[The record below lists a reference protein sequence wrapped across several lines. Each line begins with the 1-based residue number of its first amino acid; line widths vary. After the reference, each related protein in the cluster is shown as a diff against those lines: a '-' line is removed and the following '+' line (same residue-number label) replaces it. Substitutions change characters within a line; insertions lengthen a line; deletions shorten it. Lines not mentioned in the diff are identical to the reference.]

1 MLHLCYANRLDVL
14 TAPLGAHVGEAQRA
28 DPLAPVTIVVPNRS
42 IAQFVRFRLAE
53 QLGVAANLRFDFLE
67 RCLRRAVTE
76 ADPLL
81 RVLDPAALR
90 VLLYGRLRD
99 PHFVAAPALGPVRAW
114 LGAMPEADPEARA
127 LELAGQL
134 AGLFDG
140 YARARQGMLRAWAK
154 GPVCGPDFADAEGW
168 QRALYRAVFDDR
180 GVARVRGVAT
190 TPGTDQLS
198 LFGPPTR
205 WMLLAD
211 AIARAEKLA
220 LPPAL
225 HVFGLSY
232 VPPAFAEALRRVA
245 GETALYVYALNPC
258 LEFWEDVDAGFG
270 AQRELDARRRA
281 WARRGAGGDREG
293 ADPYDLDRPGDTPAL
308 RLWGRPGR
316 EYVRLLG
323 DLSGSTFAPGFVDP
337 VQGAPT
343 LLSRL
348 QRDVLLRAPE
358 RPPVADGGAP
368 DDSITFVACPGLRRE
383 VEIVADRVWALM
395 TEDAPKGSK
404 PLRFHEIGVL
414 VTDARRDAYLTHIEA
429 VFRARHDLPF
439 NMVDRRLAGQSRVV
453 EAVER
458 LLDLPGEAPGYTA
471 LVDLITHPAVAGAD
485 GDTWRGWLEALG
497 VVLAPDREAL
507 AGTYVDRDVF
517 TWDQVVRRLAL
528 GAVTGDVDAPLVT
541 EAGAWL
547 PFAVQ
552 PEQVG
557 SVGRLAA
564 RLRALL
570 EDAAAFG
577 AARLTLS
584 TWAEALST
592 LVSTHLGADTAHDE
606 AALARCLAVIGRLG
620 EADVE
625 GAPVPFAVARSLT
638 REGIARLDAG
648 RGQHLADG
656 VVVSSL
662 LPMRAVPFRAVFVL
676 GLGEGEFP
684 AREREDPLD
693 LRRARRVPGDV
704 SPAERDRYLFLET
717 LLAARE
723 RVVLS
728 WVARD
733 AKTGDALEPSPVV
746 RELQFVLRGYVGADG
761 LAAMTVRHPVVPY
774 DDAHFPEFAPAGAT
788 TVGPPL
794 PPVTGPARRAAQVR
808 ALRRD
813 LERHLGGPM
822 PPEHA
827 VRRHLAPDVY
837 AQVRAALRVEAAPD
851 AEAARDEPLT
861 LSVAALLNFL
871 RSPLQGS
878 ARAVLGLAGVDE
890 AADVP
895 TDEPLTLDAR
905 DRRALLDE
913 AFRAGGG
920 DRAATHAAWRAG
932 FERLTLAGRAPV
944 GPFAARRAAEDLA
957 VLDAWLDHVERDGE
971 GPWTRLRLGGDP
983 RAEAPADEVLP
994 ALNLTARVD
1003 GAPRQV
1009 LLSGTL
1015 QPVRGATT
1023 LRCVTREA
1031 PDATDDLPAFVTR
1044 VILAALERAP
1054 DERCTALIATA
1065 DPAGAGR
1072 VRRPLRVPP
1081 PDFARAWLAN
1091 VAGELLTGL
1100 HPYRM
1105 PIEALLRWRRALHYD
1120 AGAAFSVRPSER
1132 TSDDHGP
1139 IRDPAAFPV
1148 APTPYAHAAMT
1159 RRLGDWFHAGGG

>member
-14 TAPLGAHVGEAQRA
+14 TAPLGAHVGEAQRI

-90 VLLYGRLRD
+90 VVLYSRLRD
-99 PHFVAAPALGPVRAW
+99 PDFVATPALGPVRAW
-114 LGAMPEADPEARA
+114 LGAMPEADPDARA

-140 YARARQGMLRAWAK
+140 YARARQDMLRAWAK

-190 TPGTDQLS
+190 APGTDQLS

-211 AIARAEKLA
+211 ALARAERLA

-281 WARRGAGGDREG
+281 WARRGESGGADA
-293 ADPYDLDRPGDTPAL
+293 ADPYDLDRAGDTPAL

-323 DLSGSTFAPGFVDP
+323 DLSGSVFAPGFVDP

-358 RPPVADGGAP
+358 RPPVEGAGAP
-368 DDSITFVACPGLRRE
+368 DDSITFVPCPGLRRE
-383 VEIVADRVWALM
+383 VEIVADRIWALV
-395 TEDAPKGSK
+395 TDDAGNGSE

-453 EAVER
+453 EAVGR
-458 LLDLPGEAPGYTA
+458 LLELPGEAPGYTHV
-471 LVDLITHPAVAGAD
+471 VDLVTHPAVAGAD
-485 GDTWRGWLEALG
+485 GDTWRGWLDALG
-497 VVLAPDREAL
+497 VVLAPDRAAL
-507 AGTYVDRDVF
+507 ADTYVDRDLF
-517 TWDQVVRRLAL
+517 TWDQALRRLAL
-528 GAVTGDVDAPLVT
+528 GAVTGEVDDALET
-541 EAGAWL
+541 SGGTWL

-552 PEQVG
+552 PDQVG
-557 SVGRLAA
+557 CAGRLAA

-577 AARLTLS
+577 AARLTL
-584 TWAEALST
+584 TAWAEALST
-592 LVSTHLGADTAHDE
+592 LVSTHLGAETAHDE

-625 GAPVPFAVARSLT
+625 GAPVPFAVARSLALD
-638 REGIARLDAG
+638 GIARLDAG

-746 RELQFVLRGYVGADG
+746 RELQFVLRGYVGAEA

-774 DDAHFPEFAPAGAT
+774 DDAHFPDLAPPGSAPTIPA
-788 TVGPPL
+788 L

-813 LERHLGGPM
+813 LERHLGTPM
-822 PPEHA
+822 PPEHE
-827 VRRHLAPDVY
+827 VRRHLAPEVY
-837 AQVRAALRVEAAPD
+837 AQVRTALRVEAAPD
-851 AEAARDEPLT
+851 AEPDADEPLT
-861 LSVAALLNFL
+861 LSVAALLGFL

-878 ARAVLGLAGVDE
+878 ARAVLGLSGVDD
-890 AADVP
+890 ATDVP

-913 AFRAGGG
+913 AFRAGAG
-920 DRAATHAAWRAG
+920 DRVATHAAWRAG

-971 GPWTRLRLGGDP
+971 GPWTRIRLGGDP
-983 RAEAPADEVLP
+983 RAEAPADALLP
-994 ALNLTARVD
+994 ALTLNARVG
-1003 GAPRQV
+1003 GAPRPV

-1023 LRCVTREA
+1023 LRCVTRA
-1031 PDATDDLPAFVTR
+1031 TPDATDDLPAFVTL

-1054 DERCTALIATA
+1054 DDRCTALIATA
-1065 DPAGAGR
+1065 DPAGGGR

-1091 VAGELLTGL
+1091 LAGELLTGL

-1120 AGAAFSVRPSER
+1120 AAAAFSVRPSER

-1139 IRDPAAFPV
+1139 IRDAAAFPV
-1148 APTPYAHAAMT
+1148 APTDYAHAAMG